1 MERRSQSSRAHR
13 FLLAFAGAAASAW
26 VLVSCGG
33 GSTGNAQDS
42 GPNKTYLRVEAS
54 DADGD
59 ALQYQWRVTA
69 GSVENRNSRETVWT
83 MPEGPGLHFAYV
95 TVYDGR
101 GGYVEQQYAVSTDAI
116 ATPTAPRAP
125 VVRAAPAN
133 TSTARNA
140 GRLRVASNDS
150 LNFAVAGA
158 AAQRRQVYLP
168 DVQVQIERA
177 GAVVF
182 SGSTDLSGE
191 LSLPD
196 LEPDAYVVKCSSVPG
211 AALADCGAIAGGV
224 AGTYTFNVTASGTA
238 AVRAV
243 PLPLTSARNLR
254 LFGHVALADGGVCGT
269 QNEFI
274 GLQSAAS
281 VQLLQSDGSA
291 LAPPTRV
298 NRFGDYAIDA
308 AALAHGQYQLKIV
321 CEGYSTTLVVPAASD
336 PLGYVSTAPI
346 ELTHQIPNTRPVIV
360 KMVASGPDGNV
371 RGAMVVP
378 EVGTSTSLPGWR
390 EFLAYKGHDTRLSAC
405 LYYQA
410 IGAVGGCDAQ
420 GNLQDPISLDDWKRQ
435 HAFKP
440 YDNGNTE
447 VAAVYINRMDLNL
460 VRRMNATQTAPDNI
474 AFVVCN
480 HPGPEGASQREVD
493 EVIDIGL
500 ADQKRVACVAMEWS
514 TSPGV
519 NGGQPFTKFLTF
531 GPDGTLLPSI
541 NLDGRGEKYM
551 PGACVA
557 CHGGTQYNGRF
568 AARGI
573 APSPYLGAGFLPF
586 DTGNFLF
593 GSNSGLTEAQQS
605 QAIHD
610 LNMLVKAT
618 DNRGYPST
626 TRLIDGW
633 YPSGT
638 TTLNKQYVPTDWVT
652 LDAGKPGAAK
662 FYREVVGGVCRTC
675 HVALGSDRFDWDVRT
690 GTFSGLP
697 GSLANAHFCGGTPDV
712 AVNASMPNALIS
724 RDRLAD
730 RIAADPELAALM
742 QQFLGCVT
750 PAADPAYAKR

>member
-1 MERRSQSSRAHR
+1 MDGRRARGAGRVVAIVSAA
-13 FLLAFAGAAASAW
+13 LAAW
-26 VLVSCGG
+26 SLTSCGG

-42 GPNKTYLRVEAS
+42 GPNKTYLRVDAS
-54 DADGD
+54 DAQGD
-59 ALQYQWRVTA
+59 SLQYQWRVTA

-101 GGYVEQQYAVSTDAI
+101 GGYAEQQYAVSTDAI
-116 ATPTAPRAP
+116 GTPTALRAP
-125 VVRAAPAN
+125 VVRPAPAN
-133 TSTARNA
+133 NSTARNA

-150 LNFAVAGA
+150 LAFAVAGG
-158 AAQRRQVYLP
+158 AAQQRQVYLP
-168 DVQVQIERA
+168 DVQVQVERA

-196 LEPDAYVVKCSSVPG
+196 LEPDTYVVKCSSVPG

-224 AGTYTFNVTASGTA
+224 AGTYTFNVTASGA
-238 AVRAV
+238 ATVRAV

-291 LAPPTRV
+291 LAPPSRV

-321 CEGYSTTLVVPAASD
+321 CEGYTTTLVVPAASD

-378 EVGTSTSLPGWR
+378 EAGTSTSLPGWR

-405 LYYQA
+405 LYYQS
-410 IGAVGGCDAQ
+410 IGAVAGCDAQ
-420 GNLQDPISLDDWKRQ
+420 GDLQDPITLDDWKRQ

-480 HPGPEGASQREVD
+480 HPGPEGSSQREVD

-531 GPDGTLLPSI
+531 GPDGALLPSI

-568 AARGI
+568 AARGVV
-573 APSPYLGAGFLPF
+573 PSPYLGAGFLPF
-586 DTGNFLF
+586 DTGNYLF
-593 GSNSGLTEAQQS
+593 GSSSGLSEAEQS
-605 QAIHD
+605 RAIHD
-610 LNMLVKAT
+610 LNTLVKAT

-638 TTLNKQYVPTDWVT
+638 TTLNKQYVPADWVT
-652 LDAGKPGAAK
+652 LDATRPGAAK

-675 HVALGSDRFDWDVRT
+675 HVALGSDRFDWDVKT
-690 GTFSGLP
+690 TTFSGLP

-730 RIAADPELAALM
+730 RISADPELAALM

-750 PAADPAYAKR
+750 PLADPAYAKR